1 MFTLHDMEPTRRQS
15 VTGGLVSL
23 RDWTAARPFSSDKVS
38 VKNIDLIA
46 NAGYDIWG
54 REKPQRVLISVTLSM
69 ADTFASAAQTDTVD
83 ASTVHYGHL
92 SKSIIS
98 KVESQSQWLSAN
110 ELLYIVLSAARAAA
124 ASPTALST
132 IEAEIMFVKASR
144 AGDGMSLKLCHLPQ
158 SDSTTTILTLQ
169 RARLLALIGV
179 NSNERTMKQMII
191 VSVAIDRV
199 KGQLAERC
207 FEVEQIIEKTVEESS
222 YETLE
227 SLAEDLAA
235 KVVKYFIL
243 ANETGSGALEPAG
256 VRITIEK
263 PSAVPFA
270 DAPVIEIYRSAEQ
283 SDPWCKRLAV
293 EMGTK
298 RPQIPFPLQGRLD
311 EFLQSC
317 KQD

>member
-1 MFTLHDMEPTRRQS
+1 MESLRRPS
-15 VTGGLVSL
+15 IASGLVSL
-23 RDWTAARPFSSDKVS
+23 RDLTAAKPFSSDKVS
-38 VKNIDLIA
+38 VRNIDLIC

-54 REKPQRVLISVTLSM
+54 REKPQRVLISVALSM

-98 KVESQSQWLSAN
+98 KVESQTQWLSAT
-110 ELLYIVLSAARAAA
+110 ELLYLVLSAARAAPS
-124 ASPTALST
+124 SPTAIAL
-132 IEAEIMFVKASR
+132 IEAEIMFTKASR
-144 AGDGMSLKLCHLPQ
+144 AGEGISLKLYHTPQ
-158 SDSTTTILTLQ
+158 SDLTTTVLTLH

-191 VSVAIDRV
+191 VSIAVDRV
-199 KGQLAERC
+199 KGHIAERG
-207 FEVEQIIEKTVEESS
+207 FEIEQIVEKTVNESS

-227 SLAEDLAA
+227 SLAEDLAT
-235 KVVKYFIL
+235 KIVKYFIL
-243 ANETGSGALEPAG
+243 ANDNSTGSAEAAAG
-256 VRITIEK
+256 IRVTIEK

-283 SDPWCKRLAV
+283 SDAWGKRMAAEL
-293 EMGTK
+293 GSK

>member
-1 MFTLHDMEPTRRQS
+1 MEPIRRQS
-15 VTGGLVSL
+15 VAGGLISL
-23 RDWTAARPFSSDKVS
+23 RDWAAAKPFSSDKVS

-54 REKPQRVLISVTLSM
+54 REKPQRVLISVALSM
-69 ADTFASAAQTDTVD
+69 ANTFTSAAQTDTVD

-98 KVESQSQWLSAN
+98 KVESQTKWLSAN
-110 ELLYIVLSAARAAA
+110 ELLYLVLSAARAAA
-124 ASPTALST
+124 SSPTALSI

-144 AGDGMSLKLCHLPQ
+144 AGDGVSLKLFHLPQ
-158 SDSTTTILTLQ
+158 SDLTTTVLTLH

-199 KGQLAERC
+199 KGHIAESC

-243 ANETGSGALEPAG
+243 ANENGPVPSEAAG

-263 PSAVPFA
+263 PSAVPLA

-283 SDPWCKRLAV
+283 SDAWCKRLVA
-293 EMGTK
+293 EMGSK

-311 EFLQSC
+311 DFLQSV

>member
-1 MFTLHDMEPTRRQS
+1 M
-15 VTGGLVSL
+15 
-23 RDWTAARPFSSDKVS
+23 RDWAAAKPFSSDKVS

-54 REKPQRVLISVTLSM
+54 REKPQRVLISVALSM
-69 ADTFASAAQTDTVD
+69 ANTFTSAAQTDTVD

-98 KVESQSQWLSAN
+98 KVESQTKWLSAN
-110 ELLYIVLSAARAAA
+110 ELLYLVLSAARAAA
-124 ASPTALST
+124 SSPTALSI

-144 AGDGMSLKLCHLPQ
+144 AGDGVSLKLFHLPQ
-158 SDSTTTILTLQ
+158 SDLTTTVLTLH

-199 KGQLAERC
+199 KGHIAESC

-243 ANETGSGALEPAG
+243 ANENGPVPSEAAG

-263 PSAVPFA
+263 PSAVPLA

-283 SDPWCKRLAV
+283 SDAWCKRLVA
-293 EMGTK
+293 EMGSK

-311 EFLQSC
+311 DFLQSV

>member
-1 MFTLHDMEPTRRQS
+1 METIRRPS
-15 VTGGLVSL
+15 VAGGLVSL
-23 RDWTAARPFSSDKVS
+23 RDFVAARPFSSDRVS
-38 VKNIDLIA
+38 VKNIDLIT

-54 REKPQRVLISVTLSM
+54 REKPQRVLISVALSM

-83 ASTVHYGHL
+83 SSTVHYGHL

-110 ELLYIVLSAARAAA
+110 ELLYIVLSAARASAT
-124 ASPTALST
+124 SPTALAI
-132 IEAEIMFVKASR
+132 IEAEVMFVKASR
-144 AGDGMSLKLCHLPQ
+144 AGDGVSLKLYHLPQ
-158 SDSTTTILTLQ
+158 SDLTTTVLTLH

-191 VSVAIDRV
+191 VSVAVDRV
-199 KGQLAERC
+199 KGQLAERY
-207 FEVEQIIEKTVEESS
+207 FEVEQLIEKTVEESS

-227 SLAEDLAA
+227 SLADDLAA

-243 ANETGSGALEPAG
+243 ANEAGLGGMEPAG

-298 RPQIPFPLQGRLD
+298 RPQVPFPLQGRLD